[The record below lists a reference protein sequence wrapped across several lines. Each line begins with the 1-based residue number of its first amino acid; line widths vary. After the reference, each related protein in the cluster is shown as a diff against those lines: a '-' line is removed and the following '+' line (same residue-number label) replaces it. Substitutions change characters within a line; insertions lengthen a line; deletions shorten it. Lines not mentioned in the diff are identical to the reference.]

1 MASVRVKGRGME
13 VDRTALGNVA
23 MFRLKGRLDSS
34 TSPAL
39 EFAVL
44 PAIQAGAHRL
54 VFDFSQVEYVSS
66 AGLRVVLLAAKQA
79 RVTGGGF
86 AIFGMSK
93 PIRHVF
99 DMSGFSRIIA
109 LFDTE
114 AEAVSA
120 AGAVA

>member
-1 MASVRVKGRGME
+1 ME
-13 VDRTALGNVA
+13 VNRTALGKVEI
-23 MFRLKGRLDSS
+23 FRLKGRLDSS
-34 TSPAL
+34 SSPAL
-39 EFAVL
+39 EATVL
-44 PAIQAGAHRL
+44 PAIKAGAHRI
-54 VFDFSQVEYVSS
+54 VFDLSQVEYVSS

-120 AGAVA
+120 AGTAA